1 VRTSLPLSSLKK
13 SNRTGVA
20 VRDAAGDEMAPRAGV
35 RCLLNRLSLIREI
48 PPEGARF
55 DGLAERQLLSK
66 AFSVAARYG
75 KGGEEASL
83 VSILLLVPLVQLRLL
98 HVGVFEGRI

>member
-35 RCLLNRLSLIREI
+35 RCLLNRLSLSGEPAPEI
-48 PPEGARF
+48 P
-55 DGLAERQLLSK
+55 DVDTLAKCELFR
-66 AFSVAARYG
+66 
-75 KGGEEASL
+75 
-83 VSILLLVPLVQLRLL
+83 
-98 HVGVFEGRI
+98 